1 MPPHNSF
8 YFYHCLTAD
17 LCYGVFVFVLLFAI
31 ISGQCSELHFF
42 FLNFQSSV
50 GLNDNHEIVYISNSK
65 WAFWYSDAYTTSW
78 CIIGSSYAYWDPS
91 TGTPVYLFL
100 KFISFLVDQR
110 GGTVSCNSSSS
121 TRGQFIKG
129 LPHILTAPYI
139 LLVDDDVCLD
149 DTGLTNIGMVMM
161 TRMMMMTMMVI
172 MSGGGGITQF
182 NQSRQ

>member
-1 MPPHNSF
+1 MPPRNSF

-121 TRGQFIKG
+121 TREQFIKR
-129 LPHILTAPYI
+129 LPHNLTALYSACWWWCLSGWYGPHEYCNG
-139 LLVDDDVCLD
+139 DDDD
-149 DTGLTNIGMVMM
+149 DGDGDDV
-161 TRMMMMTMMVI
+161 
-172 MSGGGGITQF
+172 GGITQF
-182 NQSRQ
+182 NQSRQFSVRSNS